1 MKKKLLIVLCCELAL
16 FFMLFFI
23 LDLSIEAKDFDSWGE
38 KFLLVDTSEDQSNTL
53 INKKIGQG
61 DQKAETITDGEDGF
75 MNQPAIAVMNSVLS
89 NDLWKEIKNENS
101 VIETA
106 SKTESE
112 NTENDKIVEIVA
124 FGDNLIHTSLIDGGK
139 QKDGTYD
146 FSHMFSNVRE
156 EIGEADVAIINQ
168 ETILSTAELGYSGY
182 PRFGTP
188 NAMGQAIVDAGFD
201 VVLHATNHA
210 LDKGVKGIQNTMYYW
225 KNQKDITMV
234 GLSKSEKSSSRVAIV
249 EVEDIKIAILNYTYG
264 LNGLTLPKGQEYL
277 VNMLNNKEQ
286 IKKDIAFAKKKADF
300 IIVCPHW
307 GTEYSYEANKSQLDW
322 VQFFFEQEVDLVL
335 GTHPHVLQPVEQIES
350 DDTDHKM
357 LVYYSL
363 GNFISGQDQVPRL
376 LGGMARINIAKYGD
390 RVEIVD
396 SELVP
401 IVTHYN
407 RADNIYTTYFLSEYN
422 EELAKDHS
430 IKEKTKKIL
439 TVAEL
444 EKLYEN
450 IVEESN

>member
-1 MKKKLLIVLCCELAL
+1 
-16 FFMLFFI
+16 MLFFI
-23 LDLSIEAKDFDSWGE
+23 LDMSIEAKDFNSWGE
-38 KFLLVDTSEDQSNTL
+38 KFLLLDDSDDLNNTTNN
-53 INKKIGQG
+53 IVGQG
-61 DQKAETITDGEDGF
+61 NQDTVSVTDSGNGYF
-75 MNQPAIAVMNSVLS
+75 INQPSIAVVDSFLN
-89 NDLWKEIKNENS
+89 NDLWKEIKNEDS
-101 VIETA
+101 LIDTI
-106 SKTESE
+106 SKTEKE
-112 NTENDKIVEIVA
+112 NSKNKKIVEIVA

-146 FSHMFSNVRE
+146 FSHIFSNVRE

-210 LDKGVKGIQNTMYYW
+210 LDKGVKGIQNTMEYW

-234 GLSKSEKSSSRVAIV
+234 GLSKSGKASSRVAIV
-249 EVEDIKIAILNYTYG
+249 EIEDIKIAILNYTYG
-264 LNGLTLPKGQEYL
+264 LNGLTLPKGEEYL

-286 IKKDIAFAKKKADF
+286 IIKDIAYAKKKADF

-350 DDTDHKM
+350 EGTDHKM

-376 LGGMARINIAKYGD
+376 LGGMARIKIMKNDDK
-390 RVEIVD
+390 VEIVD

-422 EELAKDHS
+422 QDLAKDHS
-430 IKEKTKKIL
+430 IKDKTKKVL
-439 TVAEL
+439 TVMEL
-444 EKLYEN
+444 EELYEN
-450 IVEESN
+450 IVEESY